1 MLSMCIIKMKLCG
14 SIALAVGILIGLG
27 HRAEGFVSAAVAVGL
42 IQAGGSFLG
51 PALPWALSG
60 DAKIKVN
67 ITVENWTRFPMT
79 NPSIRAVGGVVDL
92 LPTDI
97 EPATKE
103 IMVASKTRFTA
114 TGSYGTVSWLV
125 SGHKQRIVVMWSV
138 PYDYNLYSNWLA
150 VAVMNGATHPEGG
163 KWFDKMYN
171 DYDSPYNNFSRKK
184 FRRHLDDLVFRYGD
198 FKIVARM
205 GNAHK
210 TQVTVEVRPRWDA
223 DLAPTL
229 RAALR

>member
-1 MLSMCIIKMKLCG
+1 MKLCG
-14 SIALAVGILIGLG
+14 SIVLAVGILIGLG
-27 HRAEGFVSAAVAVGL
+27 HRAEGLGPAALAVIPGL
-42 IQAGGSFLG
+42 IGAGGSFLG
-51 PALPWALSG
+51 PALPWALDG
-60 DAKIKVN
+60 DPIIKVN

-103 IMVASKTRFTA
+103 IMVARKTRLTA

-125 SGHKQRIVVMWSV
+125 NVSGQRQRIVVMWSV

-150 VAVMNGATHPEGG
+150 VAVVNAATHPEEGV
-163 KWFDKMYN
+163 WYDQMYN
-171 DYDSPYNNFSRKK
+171 NNDLPYDNFSRKR
-184 FRRHLDDLVFRYGD
+184 FLRNLDDLVFRNGD
-198 FKIVARM
+198 FEIVARM

-210 TQVTVEVRPRWDA
+210 TQVSVEVRPRREA

>member
-1 MLSMCIIKMKLCG
+1 MCIIKMKLCG

-27 HRAEGFVSAAVAVGL
+27 HRAEGLGPAAVGL
-42 IQAGGSFLG
+42 IQAGGSFLA
-51 PALPWALSG
+51 PALTGVLDG
-60 DAKIKVN
+60 DAKITVN

-103 IMVASKTRFTA
+103 IMVARKSRLTA
-114 TGSYGTVSWLV
+114 TGSYGTVSWLVNV

-150 VAVMNGATHPEGG
+150 VAVVNSATHPEGG
-163 KWFDKMYN
+163 TWFDKMYN
-171 DYDSPYNNFSRKK
+171 GYDSDYNNFKRKE
-184 FRRHLDDLVFRYGD
+184 FRSHLDDLVFYRSY
-198 FKIVARM
+198 FKINARM
-205 GNAHK
+205 GNGHK
-210 TQVTVEVRPRWDA
+210 TQVTVEVRPLWDGY
-223 DLAPTL
+223 LAPTL